1 MKAPIYSLDYDV
13 VVIGAGVVGLSVA
26 AELGPRARVLVVE
39 TCAGIGYGTSSR
51 NSEVVHAGIYYP
63 VGSLK
68 ARLCVL
74 GRRIIQDLA
83 AKGEIDY
90 AKVGKLIVAVEP
102 VESKSLNE
110 LFENA
115 RRNGVEEME
124 RLTARE
130 IKVLEP
136 NVQCIEGVLSHSTG
150 ILSAHSLMNYFS
162 RKARQAGVDFLY
174 NSPASSIK
182 FMKPGYVVGVRD
194 QGALTEVTCRCVVNC
209 AGLYAD
215 QVAELIGIDTA
226 RQSLSQ
232 VWSKGYYYRANGLPL
247 TSINRLV
254 YPVPTRLITTL
265 GVHATIDLGGG
276 IKFGPTGEYLENK
289 VEDYSLPA
297 TVSKQVVDDIA
308 RYFPMIR
315 DYELEPIMAGIRAK
329 LQKPGQA
336 HRDFHIRECRDM
348 GLPGFVNL
356 CGIESPGLTA
366 APAIGKYVTGL
377 LARFH

>member
-1 MKAPIYSLDYDV
+1 MKAPLYSLDYDV

-39 TCAGIGYGTSSR
+39 ARKGIGYGTSSR

-83 AKGEIDY
+83 ARGDIQYEKI
-90 AKVGKLIVAVEP
+90 GKLIVAVEP

-110 LFENA
+110 LYENA

-124 RLTARE
+124 RLSARE
-130 IKVLEP
+130 IKDLEP
-136 NVQCIEGVLSHSTG
+136 HVKCIEGVLSHSTG
-150 ILSAHSLMNYFS
+150 IISAHGLMNHFS

-174 NSPASSIK
+174 KSPVQSIRK
-182 FMKPGYVVGVRD
+182 MSPEYIVGIDD
-194 QGALTEVTCRCVVNC
+194 QGAITEVKCRCVVNC

-215 QVAELIGIDTA
+215 QIAEMIGIDTEKRA
-226 RQSLSQ
+226 LAQ
-232 VWSKGYYYRANGLPL
+232 VWSKGYYYRANGLPQ
-247 TSINRLV
+247 TSFKRLV

-265 GVHATIDLGGG
+265 GVHATVDLGGQ
-276 IKFGPTGEYLENK
+276 IKFGPTGEYLDK
-289 VEDYSLPA
+289 KLEDYTLPA
-297 TVSKQVVDDIA
+297 VVAQEVTDDIA

-336 HRDFHIRECRDM
+336 HRDFHIHECSDM

-366 APAIGKYVTGL
+366 SPAIGKYVTGL